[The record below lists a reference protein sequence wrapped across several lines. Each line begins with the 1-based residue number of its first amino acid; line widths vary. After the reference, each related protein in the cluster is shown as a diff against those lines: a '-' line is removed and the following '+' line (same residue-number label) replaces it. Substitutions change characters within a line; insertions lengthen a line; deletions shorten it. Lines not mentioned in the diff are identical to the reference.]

1 MRFLCGIDFENFPVP
16 SVVAMFCLSSLKKAK
31 IFDLQDFKINEFCN
45 LWLRVGLKE
54 SYQNLGEQ
62 ALLCCFWPG
71 IRSRKCPRSQEAS
84 FHKSSLIL
92 ANSGGLETTAGSYMT
107 LITWKLE
114 GGKKSGSRVFEGF
127 LIADKQPKFYRI
139 NAAHICPSQSETLSL
154 RLCVRYLLGPLLRAS
169 VTSGMQGDGVSPR
182 LCVGCHW
189 LASLSVLFLWG
200 LARPVSLLW

>member
-1 MRFLCGIDFENFPVP
+1 
-16 SVVAMFCLSSLKKAK
+16 MFCLSRLEKAK

-92 ANSGGLETTAGSYMT
+92 ANSGGLETTASSCMT
-107 LITWKLE
+107 FITRKWE

-127 LIADKQPKFYRI
+127 LTANKQPKFYRT
-139 NAAHICPSQSETLSL
+139 NDAHICPSRSEMLSL
-154 RLCVRYLLGPLLRAS
+154 GLCTRYPLGPLLRVGLAS
-169 VTSGMQGDGVSPR
+169 TMQGDGVSPCLHVR
-182 LCVGCHW
+182 YRW
-189 LASLSVLFLWG
+189 LALPVLRKAFSL
-200 LARPVSLLW
+200 